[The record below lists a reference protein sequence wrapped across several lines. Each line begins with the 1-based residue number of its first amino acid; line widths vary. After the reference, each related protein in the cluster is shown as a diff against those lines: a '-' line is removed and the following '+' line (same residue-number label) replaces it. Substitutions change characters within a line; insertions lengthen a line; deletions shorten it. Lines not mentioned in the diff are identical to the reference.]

1 MSMNDWVQ
9 DRIRQ
14 IEEDR
19 REELEEYLGRK

>member
-1 MSMNDWVQ
+1 MSMNEWVQ

-19 REELEEYLGRK
+19 REELEEYFDDQ